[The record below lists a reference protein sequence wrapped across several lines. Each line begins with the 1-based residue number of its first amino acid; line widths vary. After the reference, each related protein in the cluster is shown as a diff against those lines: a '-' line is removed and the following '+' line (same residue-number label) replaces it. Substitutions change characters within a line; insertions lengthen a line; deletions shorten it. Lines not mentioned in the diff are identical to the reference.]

1 MRNVN
6 LENESNNANTLLYAD
21 IKLGMSVVDEL
32 GRKGRI
38 IANDDIDNVK
48 VSFGKGH
55 AEYYSLRKDNP
66 DGVSKLYICV

>member
-1 MRNVN
+1 MKNID
-6 LENESNNANTLLYAD
+6 LKYESNNANTLLYAD
-21 IKLGMSVVDEL
+21 IKLGMSVTDEL

-38 IANDDIDNVK
+38 IANDDIDNIK

-55 AEYYSLRKDNP
+55 AEYYSLRDDNP